1 METCV
6 MSALD
11 RPVAELTVV
20 DVYDIAAVLGQEF
33 ERVIDRF
40 GCESLVG
47 VVPKVVRVLEVLET
61 LVSRGAAGQEA
72 EELRGELDRLRQ
84 ERSDRYEQERKHQE
98 ELEQVDEVWRGEVQ
112 DLLSQIT
119 QLQAENKKLS
129 TRLSLKDS
137 PVPEEDLQKQEGM
150 FEKER
155 QVIKK
160 LNNLVDKQRDEIRS
174 KDHELT
180 VRNEDVEALQMQQH
194 RLTRINQ
201 DLRHRIGVIEAQC
214 KALIQKRAELEAA
227 AQARQQE
234 MGSLQQEVMRLRKD
248 LREWELEREVAEI
261 EGTFPSRSGMLS
273 PISTQM
279 TSSAA
284 AAAAPPPP
292 PPPPPSN
299 YIKPNSVWEE
309 CGGDPGFLVNCFEH
323 DKSHSFP
330 SKSTNKEN
338 NEEEGDQDEDTPALL
353 LAPTDM
359 EPEEQETDSLEQDSD
374 RPRFTLQELRD
385 VLREK
390 NELKA
395 EVFLLQEELAYY
407 KTEEFEEDVSS
418 VVCAPSPPP
427 YAAPTDQPESGIK
440 RLIFTAIM
448 PMVAA
453 GLLSDDPTLLPIR
466 RFSFV

>member
-11 RPVAELTVV
+11 RPAAELTVV

-47 VVPKVVRVLEVLET
+47 VVPKVVRVLELLET

-98 ELEQVDEVWRGEVQ
+98 ELEQVDDVWRGEVQ

-129 TRLSLKDS
+129 MRLSLKDS

-150 FEKER
+150 SEKER
-155 QVIKK
+155 PVIKK

-180 VRNEDVEALQMQQH
+180 LRNDDVEALQMQQH

-201 DLRHRIGVIEAQC
+201 DLRHRIGVMEAQC
-214 KALIQKRAELEAA
+214 KALIQQRAELEASS
-227 AQARQQE
+227 QARQQE
-234 MGSLQQEVMRLRKD
+234 MGSLQLEVMRLRKD

-273 PISTQM
+273 PISPQM
-279 TSSAA
+279 TSLAA
-284 AAAAPPPP
+284 AETA
-292 PPPPPSN
+292 PPPSN
-299 YIKPNSVWEE
+299 SIKPNSVWEE

-323 DKSHSFP
+323 DKSPSFP
-330 SKSTNKEN
+330 SKSTNREN
-338 NEEEGDQDEDTPALL
+338 NEEGGDQDEDTSTLL
-353 LAPTDM
+353 LASTDM
-359 EPEEQETDSLEQDSD
+359 EPEEEETDCLEQDSD

-407 KTEEFEEDVSS
+407 KTEEFEEDVGS

-427 YAAPTDQPESGIK
+427 YSAPTDQPESGIK

-466 RFSFV
+466 RLSFV